1 MAAPH
6 TLAAEIE
13 LATPG
18 SERWC
23 VNTED
28 FNERGRVYLELADA
42 TPAEATRG
50 TALLEKLVGVARA
63 ARRDVERGGTTDRMT
78 WWSYALIAAVAASA
92 TAILAKVGV
101 KDVPSNLATAIRT
114 VVILVF
120 AWGVVYAAR
129 EHHAIRELNPRSV
142 LFLVLSGVATG
153 ISWLAYFKALQ
164 MAPASRV
171 APIDKVSLAFTIV
184 LAGVLLG
191 EQISW
196 KVGLGT
202 ALMIA
207 GALLT
212 LWK

>member
-1 MAAPH
+1 
-6 TLAAEIE
+6 
-13 LATPG
+13 
-18 SERWC
+18 
-23 VNTED
+23 
-28 FNERGRVYLELADA
+28 
-42 TPAEATRG
+42 
-50 TALLEKLVGVARA
+50 
-63 ARRDVERGGTTDRMT
+63 MT
-78 WWSYALIAAVAASA
+78 WWSYALVAAVAASA

-114 VVILVF
+114 VVILLF
-120 AWGVVYAAR
+120 AWGVVVAAK
-129 EHHAIRELNPRSV
+129 EHHVIKDLNRRSI

-191 EQISW
+191 EHISW

-202 ALMIA
+202 ALIIA

-212 LWK
+212 IWK